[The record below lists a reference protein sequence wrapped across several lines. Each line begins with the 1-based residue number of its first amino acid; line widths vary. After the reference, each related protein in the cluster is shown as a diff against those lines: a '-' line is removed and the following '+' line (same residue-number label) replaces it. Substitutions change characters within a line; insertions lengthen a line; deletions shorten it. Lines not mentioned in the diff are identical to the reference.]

1 MDVMAHSSSF
11 LLPSTHADHR
21 PCLTYALVLLNQRL
35 PRFTLQLWNHAQVR
49 LCADGG
55 ANRVFDE
62 LPELFPHEDAF
73 EVRKRY
79 KPDLIKGDM
88 DSVRAEVLDFYSSL
102 GTKVVDESHD
112 QDTTDLHKCV
122 AYIHD
127 FTPHVDKSNLCILVA
142 GALGGRFDHE
152 AGNINVLY
160 KFSTI
165 RIILLSDDCLIHLLP
180 KTHHNEIYIE
190 SSVVGPHCG
199 LIPIG
204 MPSGSTS
211 TTGLQW
217 DLNDTE
223 MSFGGLLSTSNIVKA
238 DKITVRSDS
247 DLLWTIS
254 IKKYK
259 GHAFKKRKK
268 SVSSQPSLIYIA
280 LRNRKFYRVLME
292 EATPTTN
299 SPTIR
304 PINRGVVHK
313 ICAGQV
319 ILDLQSAV
327 KELVENSLD
336 AGATTIEI
344 ALKEYGEEWFQVIDN
359 GCGISPNNFKV
370 LALKHHTSKLAD
382 FPDLQSLTTFGF
394 RGEALSSLCALG
406 NLTVETR
413 TRYETVATHLTFD
426 HSGLLTDE
434 KKTARQIG
442 TTVTVK
448 KLFSNLPVR
457 SKEFKRNI
465 RKEYGKLISL
475 LHAYALIA
483 KGVRLVCS
491 NTTGKNLKSVVLKTQ
506 GSGSLKDN
514 IITVLGI
521 NTFNCLEPVTI
532 CISDSCKVEG
542 FLSKPG
548 QACGR
553 NLGDRQYF
561 FINGRPVDMPKV
573 GKLVNEL
580 YKGAN
585 SRQYPIAI
593 MDFIVPTKACDV
605 NVTPDKRKVFFSD
618 ECSILQALRDGLQQI
633 YSPNNV
639 SYSVNEVEEQSREAE
654 SSEFCSPREK
664 SHVPSKQLLPDCSIS
679 NKFHLKKH
687 IADDDTSSET
697 AEISALRSNAIERLI
712 DSRYEKSTGKDFTL
726 RAHDNKKADSFSKF
740 NCGKL
745 MTSPNIPTEKNSPSP
760 LRVIE
765 NNIAENREAND
776 RSSCIQSSI
785 DKFIT
790 VSKRKYEH
798 IGTVL
803 SEVPL
808 LRNQSH
814 NCKLKKNNSEM
825 HALNTR
831 SPVEHLVDDSAAMN
845 KYEPSELLRA
855 ERVFKEIENPFSS
868 DNNTIGRPEEVTQA
882 KAMPLVDEPQE
893 KSMPLVDE
901 PPTVSSSMDVQHM
914 SEDKSVEVSPL
925 HFSGSLLDAPTPSS
939 GLKICSTLQF
949 SFQDLRRRRQQ
960 RLSIIQSSSCTSGS
974 LKLRRCYAAATLEL
988 SQPENEERK
997 ARALAAATTEL
1008 ERLFRKEDFSRMK
1021 VIGQFNLGFII
1032 GKLDRDLFIVDQ
1044 HAADEKYN
1052 FERLAQS
1059 TILNQ
1064 QPLLRPLMLE
1074 LTPEEEVVASMHMD
1088 IIRKNGFALEEDL
1101 HAPPGHHFKLKA
1113 VPFSKNITFGV
1124 EDVKDLI
1131 SALADSHGEC
1141 SIISSYKSGTQ
1152 DSVCPSRVRAM
1163 LASRACRTSVMIGD
1177 ALGRNEMQKILKNLA
1192 NLNSPWNCPHGR
1204 PTMRHLCLSDPNR
1217 GRSVFKRGKGRKQ
1230 KKAWNSIQNFS
1241 SRSLVFAPL

>member
-1 MDVMAHSSSF
+1 
-11 LLPSTHADHR
+11 
-21 PCLTYALVLLNQRL
+21 
-35 PRFTLQLWNHAQVR
+35 
-49 LCADGG
+49 
-55 ANRVFDE
+55 
-62 LPELFPHEDAF
+62 
-73 EVRKRY
+73 
-79 KPDLIKGDM
+79 
-88 DSVRAEVLDFYSSL
+88 
-102 GTKVVDESHD
+102 
-112 QDTTDLHKCV
+112 
-122 AYIHD
+122 
-127 FTPHVDKSNLCILVA
+127 
-142 GALGGRFDHE
+142 
-152 AGNINVLY
+152 
-160 KFSTI
+160 
-165 RIILLSDDCLIHLLP
+165 
-180 KTHHNEIYIE
+180 
-190 SSVVGPHCG
+190 
-199 LIPIG
+199 
-204 MPSGSTS
+204 
-211 TTGLQW
+211 
-217 DLNDTE
+217 
-223 MSFGGLLSTSNIVKA
+223 
-238 DKITVRSDS
+238 
-247 DLLWTIS
+247 
-254 IKKYK
+254 
-259 GHAFKKRKK
+259 
-268 SVSSQPSLIYIA
+268 
-280 LRNRKFYRVLME
+280 ME
-292 EATPTTN
+292 QATPTTN
-299 SPTIR
+299 SPIIR
-304 PINRGVVHK
+304 PINRGVVHR

-319 ILDLQSAV
+319 ILDLSSAV

-336 AGATTIEI
+336 AGATSIEI

-413 TRYETVATHLTFD
+413 TGNETVATHLTFD
-426 HSGLLTDE
+426 HSGLLTAE

-457 SKEFKRNI
+457 NKEFKRNI

-514 IITVLGI
+514 IITVFGM
-521 NTFNCLEPVTI
+521 NTFSCLEPVTI
-532 CISDSCKVEG
+532 FMSDSCKVEG

-548 QACGR
+548 QGSGR

-561 FINGRPVDMPKV
+561 FVNGRPVDMPKV

-593 MDFIVPTKACDV
+593 MNFIVPTRTCDV
-605 NVTPDKRKVFFSD
+605 NVTPDKRKIFFSD
-618 ECSILQALRDGLQQI
+618 ECSILQALRDGLRQI
-633 YSPNNV
+633 YSPNNI
-639 SYSVNEVEEQSREAE
+639 SYSVNEVEEQSREAD

-664 SHVPSKQLLPDCSIS
+664 SNVPPKHLLPDGSIS
-679 NKFHLKKH
+679 NEVHLKKH
-687 IADDDTSSET
+687 IADGNIPSET
-697 AEISALRSNAIERLI
+697 AEINTRRSNVTEGLI
-712 DSRYEKSTGKDFTL
+712 DSSDEKSMGKDFTL
-726 RAHDNKKADSFSKF
+726 RAHDNKKADCFSKF

-745 MTSPNIPTEKNSPSP
+745 MTSPNIATEKNSPSP
-760 LRVIE
+760 ARVNE
-765 NNIAENREAND
+765 NNIPENREAND

-808 LRNQSH
+808 LRNESF

-825 HALNTR
+825 HAVLTR
-831 SPVEHLVDDSAAMN
+831 SPVAHLVDDSAAMN
-845 KYEPSELLRA
+845 KFEPSKLLRA

-868 DNNTIGRPEEVTQA
+868 DDNTIRRPEEVTQE
-882 KAMPLVDEPQE
+882 KAMPLVDEP
-893 KSMPLVDE
+893 K
-901 PPTVSSSMDVQHM
+901 TVSSSNDIQHM
-914 SEDKSVEVSPL
+914 PEDQSVEVSPL
-925 HFSGSLLDAPTPSS
+925 HFSGSLLDAPMPSS
-939 GLKICSTLQF
+939 DQKKCSTLQF

-960 RLSIIQSSSCTSGS
+960 RLSTMQSSIGTSGIVK
-974 LKLRRCYAAATLEL
+974 LKRCYAAATLEL

-1008 ERLFRKEDFSRMK
+1008 ERLFRKEDFSRIR

-1032 GKLDRDLFIVDQ
+1032 GKLDQDLFIVDQ
-1044 HAADEKYN
+1044 HAADEKFN

-1064 QPLLRPLMLE
+1064 QPLLRPLTLE
-1074 LTPEEEVVASMHMD
+1074 LTPEEEVVTSMHMD

-1113 VPFSKNITFGV
+1113 IPFSKNITFGV

-1131 SALADSHGEC
+1131 STLADSQGEC
-1141 SIISSYKSGTQ
+1141 SIISSYKMDTR

-1163 LASRACRTSVMIGD
+1163 LASRACRSSVKIGD
-1177 ALGRNEMQKILKNLA
+1177 ALGKNEMQKILEHLA
-1192 NLNSPWNCPHGR
+1192 DLKSPWNCPHGR
-1204 PTMRHLCLSDPNR
+1204 PTMRHLIDLTTIR
-1217 GRSVFKRGKGRKQ
+1217 KRLDE
-1230 KKAWNSIQNFS
+1230 NDIIC
-1241 SRSLVFAPL
+1241 